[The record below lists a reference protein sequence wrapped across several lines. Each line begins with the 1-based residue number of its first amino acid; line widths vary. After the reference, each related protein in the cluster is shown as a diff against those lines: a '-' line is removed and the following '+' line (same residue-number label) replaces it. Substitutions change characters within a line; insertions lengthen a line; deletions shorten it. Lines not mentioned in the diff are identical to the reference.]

1 MNADQEERRDALLG
15 AFRER
20 ERQAM
25 AATLAQARQA
35 VQRGRTGAGSKGGL
49 IGLAVAV
56 LSWPFAHMK
65 QK

>member
-1 MNADQEERRDALLG
+1 MNEEQQQRRDATLE
-15 AFRER
+15 AFRQR

-25 AATLAQARQA
+25 AATLASARQA
-35 VQRGRTGAGSKGGL
+35 VQRGRMGAGSKGGL

-56 LSWPFAHMK
+56 LSWPLAHMK